1 MRKPDSKILS
11 GSDVLEFVSKC
22 KQEGLRLIFT
32 NGCFDI
38 LHEGHVRYLNEA
50 NTLGDRL
57 IVGLNSDASVSRLKG
72 PQRPIN
78 QQLSRAYVLA
88 GLECVDAVIVFE
100 DETPMHLIQLV
111 KPDVLVKGG
120 DWKVNEIVGSD
131 FVLQNGGQVFSL
143 PFYNGFSTTSIAEKI
158 KSQSE

>member
-1 MRKPDSKILS
+1 MRKPDSKILRDS
-11 GSDVLEFVSKC
+11 AVLEFVSKM
-22 KQEGLRLIFT
+22 KQEGLRLVFT
-32 NGCFDI
+32 NGCFDL

-50 NTLGDRL
+50 STLGDQL
-57 IVGLNSDASVSRLKG
+57 IIGLNSDTSVSRLKG

-100 DETPMHLIQLV
+100 EDTPLKLIQLII
-111 KPDVLVKGG
+111 PDVLVKGG
-120 DWKVNEIVGSD
+120 DWNVNQIVGSD
-131 FVLQNGGQVFSL
+131 FVLQNGGQVISL

>member
-1 MRKPDSKILS
+1 MRKPDSKLLK
-11 GSDVLEFVSKC
+11 DAAVLEFVSKW
-22 KQEGLRLIFT
+22 KQEGLRLVFT

-50 NTLGDRL
+50 SNLGDRL
-57 IVGLNSDASVSRLKG
+57 IVGLNADASVSRLKG

-100 DETPMHLIQLV
+100 EDTPLQLIQLIV
-111 KPDVLVKGG
+111 PDVLVKGG
-120 DWKVNEIVGSD
+120 DWNVNQIVGSD
-131 FVLQNGGQVFSL
+131 FVIQNGGQVFSL

-158 KSQSE
+158 KNQS

>member
-1 MRKPDSKILS
+1 MRKPDSKILRDS
-11 GSDVLEFVSKC
+11 AVLEFVSKM
-22 KQEGLRLIFT
+22 KQEGLRLVFT
-32 NGCFDI
+32 NGCFDL

-50 NTLGDRL
+50 STLGDQL
-57 IVGLNSDASVSRLKG
+57 IIGLNSDASVSRLKG

-100 DETPMHLIQLV
+100 EDTPLKLIQLII
-111 KPDVLVKGG
+111 PDVLVKGG
-120 DWKVNEIVGSD
+120 DWNVNQIVGSD
-131 FVLQNGGQVFSL
+131 FVLQNGGQVISL

>member
-1 MRKPDSKILS
+1 MRKPDSKILRDS
-11 GSDVLEFVSKC
+11 AVLEFVSKM
-22 KQEGLRLIFT
+22 KQEGLRLVFT
-32 NGCFDI
+32 NGCFDL

-50 NTLGDRL
+50 STLGDQL
-57 IVGLNSDASVSRLKG
+57 IIGLNSDASVSRLKG

-100 DETPMHLIQLV
+100 EDTPLKLIQLII
-111 KPDVLVKGG
+111 PDVLVKGG
-120 DWKVNEIVGSD
+120 DWNVNQIVGSD

>member
-1 MRKPDSKILS
+1 MRKPDSKILRDS
-11 GSDVLEFVSKC
+11 AVLEFVSKR
-22 KQEGLRLIFT
+22 KQEGLRLVFT
-32 NGCFDI
+32 NGCFDL

-50 NTLGDRL
+50 STLGDQL
-57 IVGLNSDASVSRLKG
+57 IIGLNSDASVSRLKG

-100 DETPMHLIQLV
+100 EDTPLKLIQLII
-111 KPDVLVKGG
+111 PDVLVKGG
-120 DWKVNEIVGSD
+120 DWNVNQIVGSD
-131 FVLQNGGQVFSL
+131 FVLENGGQVFSL

>member
-1 MRKPDSKILS
+1 MRKPDSKILRDS
-11 GSDVLEFVSKC
+11 AVLEFVSKM
-22 KQEGLRLIFT
+22 KQEGLRLVFT
-32 NGCFDI
+32 NGCFDL

-50 NTLGDRL
+50 STLGDQL
-57 IVGLNSDASVSRLKG
+57 IIGLNSDASVSRLKG

-100 DETPMHLIQLV
+100 EDTPLKLIQLII
-111 KPDVLVKGG
+111 PDVLVKGG
-120 DWKVNEIVGSD
+120 DWNVNQIVGSD
-131 FVLQNGGQVFSL
+131 FVLENGGQVFSL